1 MLKNTFKF
9 SSLVSLLILT
19 MLSKPLI
26 AKKLL
31 MLTDDGPPHMIA
43 ASNSGIDVDIAREI
57 LQIMGH
63 TVKVGFAPLK
73 RTMRQVENKQA
84 DLFLPTFFQ
93 SDTTKLYFSTP
104 IISYRPI
111 AFSLNKNNFKFN
123 NIADLVSVRVIT
135 FQGAA
140 GYFGEEFVKISKLD
154 SYIELHDMSKFPEM
168 LIKARCDVVVL
179 DYYIFYYYLQ
189 KYLKQNPTKDF
200 SVGEIDESLLFSE
213 VEAYVGFHD
222 PQLRNRF
229 NKQLHIYKSQGKDK
243 TVISKYLGAIP
254 PKL

>member
-1 MLKNTFKF
+1 MFKNTLKLN
-9 SSLVSLLILT
+9 SLVSLLILT
-19 MLSKPLI
+19 ILPMPLV
-26 AKKLL
+26 AKELL

-43 ASNSGIDVDIAREI
+43 ASKSGIDVDITREV
-57 LQIMGH
+57 LQILGH
-63 TVKVGFAPLK
+63 KVKVGIAPLK
-73 RTMRQVENKQA
+73 RTMRQVENKEA

-93 SDTTKLYFSTP
+93 NDTTKLYFSAP

-123 NIADLVSVRVIT
+123 KIADLVSVRVIT

-189 KYLKQNPTKDF
+189 KYLRQNPTEDF
-200 SVGEIDESLLFSE
+200 SIEEIDESLLFSE
-213 VEAYVGFHD
+213 VKAHVGFHD
-222 PQLRNRF
+222 QHLRNSF
-229 NKQLHIYKSQGKDK
+229 DKQLELYKNQGKDK
-243 TVISKYLGAIP
+243 TVISKYLGTITP
-254 PKL
+254 QL